1 MRKFIKSYLF
11 IIIVV
16 LFSAVFLTVSM
27 FIFGSSTT
35 SVIDENTRMYM
46 DENAKA
52 MAAIFNTKLADQL
65 TMLESQVRYFRDID
79 LSDYNAIFDSAG
91 SSMFPDDSI
100 IYYLLGLMN
109 TKVCGALLKIIN
121 PTLNY
126 GAGSVSL
133 LPIILRDDKR
143 DEITA
148 LVQEN
153 INLSRADWD
162 SSEISWDF
170 QTHPLIRIT
179 RENSLTLIS
188 DSFSIWEEECNTR
201 FTRLQ
206 RNEEQ
211 LNRIFTEIYGLN
223 DEIAPEVPDRDIT
236 VRRADRERD
245 VKSLVSYAV
254 GCMFGR
260 YSLDFPGLAYAGG
273 EWDSGRFRTF
283 QPCRDGILAVHD
295 EDYYADDIVSGLAG
309 FVEAVWGSAGLEA
322 NLSFIADSLGTAGR
336 DRTPLDAVRAYF
348 MNGFYADH
356 LKAYQKRPIYWQFD
370 AGKKNSFKCLM
381 YIHRYR
387 PDTAA
392 RIRVSYVHYQ
402 QMQYRNAMT
411 AAESAM
417 KAASDAGKSRLER
430 RMSSLRAKAGE
441 LSEYEEKIHHFA
453 DMMIRLDP
461 DDGVRHNYE
470 LFAEVLAGL
479 K

>member
-1 MRKFIKSYLF
+1 M
-11 IIIVV
+11 
-16 LFSAVFLTVSM
+16 
-27 FIFGSSTT
+27 
-35 SVIDENTRMYM
+35 
-46 DENAKA
+46 
-52 MAAIFNTKLADQL
+52 
-65 TMLESQVRYFRDID
+65 
-79 LSDYNAIFDSAG
+79 
-91 SSMFPDDSI
+91 
-100 IYYLLGLMN
+100 
-109 TKVCGALLKIIN
+109 
-121 PTLNY
+121 
-126 GAGSVSL
+126 
-133 LPIILRDDKR
+133 
-143 DEITA
+143 
-148 LVQEN
+148 
-153 INLSRADWD
+153 
-162 SSEISWDF
+162 
-170 QTHPLIRIT
+170 
-179 RENSLTLIS
+179 
-188 DSFSIWEEECNTR
+188 
-201 FTRLQ
+201 
-206 RNEEQ
+206 
-211 LNRIFTEIYGLN
+211 
-223 DEIAPEVPDRDIT
+223 
-236 VRRADRERD
+236 
-245 VKSLVSYAV
+245 
-254 GCMFGR
+254 
-260 YSLDFPGLAYAGG
+260 
-273 EWDSGRFRTF
+273 
-283 QPCRDGILAVHD
+283 HD